1 MADVS
6 PLDVEYLV
14 FTAHQNR
21 YGVAHHA
28 VVAII
33 DVPEHTEM
41 PGMPPEVRGLIVHQG
56 RSIPLFDLRVCF
68 GEKTRL
74 EETQELIQ
82 NMLQRKQDHINW
94 LAQLKYEVLSNKPI
108 TVQTNPELCAFGQW
122 YKNFR
127 TDNLNLNAHMQH
139 FDDPHRQIHRIAE
152 EAATLL
158 EKERYEEAK
167 HLIHLTER
175 GSLLRLVELFDGV
188 AEQVKQ
194 YLLEYTIIF
203 GVGETLFAMATD
215 KINFFG
221 PLHPI
226 ERLSPDET
234 RQNRYDFINSI
245 GHRKME
251 GKSPEKPILL
261 LDMERF
267 VQKYPFLHS
276 PPQPI

>member
-1 MADVS
+1 MSDLARGDT
-6 PLDVEYLV
+6 EYLV
-14 FTAHQNR
+14 FSANQGR

-33 DVPEHTEM
+33 DVPEHTDM

-74 EETQELIQ
+74 QETQELVA
-82 NMLQRKQDHINW
+82 NMIQRKQDHINW
-94 LAQLKYEVLSNKPI
+94 LSQLKFEVFSNKAI

-122 YKNFR
+122 YKNFK

-152 EAATLL
+152 EASTLMEQGRL
-158 EKERYEEAK
+158 EEAK
-167 HLIHLTER
+167 SLIHLTEK
-175 GSLLRLVELFDGV
+175 GTLLRLVELFDGV

-194 YLLEYTIIF
+194 YLLEYTVIF
-203 GVGETLFAMATD
+203 GVGETQFALATD

-221 PLHPI
+221 RLDPI
-226 ERLSPDET
+226 EKLAPDEIKG
-234 RQNRYDFINSI
+234 NKYDFIHSI
-245 GHRKME
+245 GHRKTE
-251 GKSPEKPILL
+251 SKVPEKPVLL
-261 LDMERF
+261 LDMDRF
-267 VQKYPFLHS
+267 VRQYPFLRAHT
-276 PPQPI
+276 